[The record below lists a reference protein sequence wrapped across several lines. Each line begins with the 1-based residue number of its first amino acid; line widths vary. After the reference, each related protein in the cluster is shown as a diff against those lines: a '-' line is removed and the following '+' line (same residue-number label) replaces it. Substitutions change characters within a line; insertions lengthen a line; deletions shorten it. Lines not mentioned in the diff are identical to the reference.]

1 VENGKWSL
9 IRSIIVLKVAIDA
22 LNISRGGGLTY
33 LIEFIQ
39 AFKENDIK
47 SIEIHVWSSES
58 VLEVIPDG
66 VAIKHKVW
74 PVRNF
79 FSRLIWQTFSFQKV
93 LKANKIDILLVPGT
107 LYLGPFKPYVV
118 ISQNMLPFE
127 LREAIRFGFSLETL
141 RFFIL
146 RILQGISIFNASGVI
161 FLSEYAGENIKK
173 IVKVKNSTVIPHGIN
188 DNYRVRPK
196 EQRSINDYDSS
207 KPYKIVCTSFIGPYK
222 HQWNVAEAVGKL
234 REMGYPVSIDFIGK
248 PVFDKSVARLRKVIS
263 KIDPKMS
270 WINILD
276 EIAYENLPSIYKNYD
291 LAIFSSSCENLPIIL
306 LEKMASGLPIACSNM
321 GPMPSVLKNCGLYF
335 NPLSIESIQTAI
347 EKLLCNKD
355 LRVELS
361 NSSFIESK
369 KYLWS
374 SSVNRSCEYLGKIAE
389 VNNEI

>member
-1 VENGKWSL
+1 VENGKWPL
-9 IRSIIVLKVAIDA
+9 NRSIIVLKIAIDA

-33 LIEFIQ
+33 LIEFIH
-39 AFKENDIK
+39 AFKESDTN
-47 SIEIHVWSSES
+47 SIEIHIWSSES
-58 VLEVIPDG
+58 ALESIPDG
-66 VAIKHKVW
+66 VVIKHKVR
-74 PVRNF
+74 PARNF
-79 FSRLIWQTFSFQKV
+79 VSKLIWQTFSFQKI

-107 LYLGPFKPYVV
+107 LYLGPFRPYVV

-127 LREAIRFGFSLETL
+127 IREALRFGFSLETL

-161 FLSEYAGENIKK
+161 FLSEYARESIKK
-173 IVKVKNSTVIPHGIN
+173 IVKVKNSIVIPHGIN

-196 EQRSINDYDSS
+196 EQRFINDYDSS

-248 PVFDKSVARLRKVIS
+248 PVFDKSVVRLKKVIS

-276 EIAYENLPSIYKNYD
+276 EIAYENLPSIYTKYD
-291 LAIFSSSCENLPIIL
+291 LAVFSSSCENLPIIL

-321 GPMPSVLKNCGLYF
+321 GPMPSVLKNFGVYF
-335 NPLSIESIQTAI
+335 NPLSIESIKTAI
-347 EKLLCNKD
+347 ENLICNKD
-355 LRVELS
+355 LRTELS
-361 NSSFIESK
+361 NSSSIESE

-374 SSVNRSCEYLGKIAE
+374 SAVNRSCEYLGKI
-389 VNNEI
+389 VKDKSEI